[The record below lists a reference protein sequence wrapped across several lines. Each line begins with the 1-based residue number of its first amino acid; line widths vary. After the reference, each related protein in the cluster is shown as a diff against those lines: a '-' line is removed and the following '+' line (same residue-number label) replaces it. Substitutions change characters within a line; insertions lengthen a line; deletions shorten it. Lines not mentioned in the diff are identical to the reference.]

1 MPSSWVPYDWDD
13 DVQTFLTAALA
24 SFLVIIGILRWSRWH
39 SHLTADTQDG
49 VQKFH
54 RGQVPRIG
62 GVAIAV
68 GLCAALG
75 WSTWRGLVGAE
86 AAGLLLAALPAF
98 AAGLA
103 EDVTK
108 RVGVL
113 ARLGATM
120 VAAGLGGWL
129 LDAWLPRLGLGSMD
143 AWLAAWPVLG
153 MGLTLVAVAGV
164 ANAVNIIDGFNGLA
178 AATALLMFGALG
190 YVAWAVGDTLLVQV
204 CLAMAGALLG
214 FLVWNY
220 PRGLIF
226 LGDGGAYLVGFVL
239 AEVAVLLVV
248 RQPQVSPWFGL
259 LVCLYPVTETVFSI
273 YRKRFLRGIS
283 PGVPDGLHLHMLIYR
298 RLVRWAA
305 GHEAARDIT
314 LRNSAT
320 SPYLWGLSTLSIVP
334 AVLFW
339 RHEALLI
346 ASALAFVAAYVWLYA
361 KLVRFRS
368 PRWLRRRIGT
378 RVP

>member
-1 MPSSWVPYDWDD
+1 MQSFVVAFSL
-13 DVQTFLTAALA
+13 TFLAVL
-24 SFLVIIGILRWSRWH
+24 LIIRFNHWH
-39 SHLTADTQDG
+39 LHLSADAISG

-54 RGQVPRIG
+54 RGSVPRIG
-62 GVAIAV
+62 GVAIAI
-68 GLCAALG
+68 GLCATLG
-75 WSTWRGLVGAE
+75 WSAWRGLIGAE
-86 AAGLLLAALPAF
+86 AMWLLLAALPAF

-103 EDVTK
+103 EDMTK

-120 VAAGLGGWL
+120 VAAGLAGWL
-129 LDAWLPRLGLGSMD
+129 LGAWLPRLGVGVLD
-143 AWLAAWPVLG
+143 VWLATWPALG
-153 MGLTLVAVAGV
+153 VIVTLVAVAGV

-178 AATALLMFGALG
+178 AATTMLMFAALG
-190 YVAWAVGDTLLVQV
+190 YVAWAVGDTLLLQL

-283 PGVPDGLHLHMLIYR
+283 PGVPDGLHLHMLVYR

-305 GHEAARDIT
+305 GHEA
-314 LRNSAT
+314 
-320 SPYLWGLSTLSIVP
+320 
-334 AVLFW
+334 
-339 RHEALLI
+339 LLI
-346 ASALAFVAAYVWLYA
+346 ASAVVFVAAYVWLYA

-368 PRWLRRRIGT
+368 PRWLRRR
-378 RVP
+378 V

>member
-1 MPSSWVPYDWDD
+1 M
-13 DVQTFLTAALA
+13 QTLLAAFFV
-24 SFLVIIGILRWSRWH
+24 SFFTILGLLRSTRWH
-39 SHLTADTQDG
+39 GRLTADTQDG

-54 RGQVPRIG
+54 RGDVPRIG

-75 WSTWRGLVGAE
+75 WSWWRGLVGAD

-129 LDAWLPRLGLGSMD
+129 LDAWLPRLGLGPVD

-164 ANAVNIIDGFNGLA
+164 ANAVNIIDGFHGLA
-178 AATALLMFGALG
+178 AATTLLMFGAMG

-204 CLAMAGALLG
+204 CLAMVGALLG

-226 LGDGGAYLVGFVL
+226 LGDSGAYLVGFVL

-283 PGVPDGLHLHMLIYR
+283 PGVPDGLHLHMLIFR
-298 RLVRWAA
+298 RVVRWAA

-339 RHEALLI
+339 RHEGLLI

-368 PRWLRRRIGT
+368 PRWLRRW
-378 RVP
+378 V